1 MANFLGLPYPVTKN
15 PLGFFKTQSGIS
27 QIKSDLLSLLL
38 TNPGERVFLSE
49 YGTPLKKLIFEQNDA
64 VLEAKAKNMISASIS
79 KWEPRIAVSQI
90 EVSSSIPSSSLNP
103 IDNPGE
109 DVDNILYIK
118 ITFVDPEQISEVQ
131 ELILQIPL
139 T

>member
-15 PLGFFKTQSGIS
+15 PLGFFRTQSGVS

-38 TNPGERVFLSE
+38 TTPGERVFLPDF
-49 YGTPLKKLIFEQNDA
+49 GTPLKRLIFEQNDA
-64 VLEAKAKNMISASIS
+64 VLETMTKNMIADAIS
-79 KWEPRIAVSQI
+79 MWEPRIAVNQI
-90 EVSSSIPSSSLNP
+90 EVSRSVPNSSLNP
-103 IDNPGE
+103 MDPGN

-131 ELILQIPL
+131 ELKLQIPL

>member
-1 MANFLGLPYPVTKN
+1 MANFLGLPYPIVKN

-38 TNPGERVFLSE
+38 TNPGERVFLAD
-49 YGTPLKKLIFEQNDA
+49 YGTPLKRLIFEQNDA
-64 VLEAKAKNMISASIS
+64 VLEATAKNMISDSIS

-90 EVSSSIPSSSLNP
+90 EVSSSIPNSSLNP
-103 IDNPGE
+103 ADPGE
-109 DVDNILYIK
+109 DIDNILYIK

-131 ELILQIPL
+131 ELRLQIPL

>member
-15 PLGFFKTQSGIS
+15 PLGFFRTQSGVS

-38 TNPGERVFLSE
+38 TTPGERVFLPDF
-49 YGTPLKKLIFEQNDA
+49 GTPLKRLIFEQNDA
-64 VLEAKAKNMISASIS
+64 VLETMAKNMIADAIS
-79 KWEPRIAVSQI
+79 MWEPRIAVNQI
-90 EVSSSIPSSSLNP
+90 EVYRSVPSSSLNP
-103 IDNPGE
+103 MDPGN

-131 ELILQIPL
+131 ELKLQIPL

>member
-1 MANFLGLPYPVTKN
+1 MANFLGLPYPVVKN
-15 PLGFFKTQSGIS
+15 PLGFFKTQSGVD

-38 TNPGERVFLSE
+38 TNPGERVFLSD

-64 VLEAKAKNMISASIS
+64 VLETTAKNMISDSIS

-90 EVSSSIPSSSLNP
+90 EVSSSIPNSSLSP
-103 IDNPGE
+103 MDPGN
-109 DVDNILYIK
+109 DLDNILYINIK
-118 ITFVDPEQISEVQ
+118 FIDPEKISEVQ
-131 ELILQIPL
+131 ELRLQIPL

>member
-1 MANFLGLPYPVTKN
+1 MANFLGLPYPIVKN

-38 TNPGERVFLSE
+38 TNPGERVFLAD
-49 YGTPLKKLIFEQNDA
+49 YGTPLKRLIFEQNDA
-64 VLEAKAKNMISASIS
+64 VLEATAKNMISDSIS

-90 EVSSSIPSSSLNP
+90 EVSRSIPNSSLNP
-103 IDNPGE
+103 EDPGE
-109 DVDNILYIK
+109 DIDNILYIK

-131 ELILQIPL
+131 ELRLQIPL